1 MKSKQTH
8 RAKWRRELKAAL
20 VTSGLTYVDIGR
32 KAERSPNTVSV
43 IIALFPKKKSYR
55 IQKAITDLLD
65 KPYESVWGA
74 PHKRRKDADTIEDH
88 IKEAVNG

>member
-8 RAKWRRELKAAL
+8 RVKWRRELKSEL
-20 VTSGLTYVDIGR
+20 VKNGLTYVDIGR
-32 KAERSPNTVSV
+32 KAGRSPNTVSV

-55 IQKAITDLLD
+55 IQKATAELLG
-65 KPYESVWGA
+65 KSYESIWGE
-74 PHKRRKDADTIEDH
+74 PHKRRDIEDDQ

>member
-8 RAKWRRELKAAL
+8 RIKWRQVLKSAL
-20 VTSGLTYVDIGR
+20 VKNGLTYVDIGR
-32 KAERSPNTVSV
+32 KAGRSPNTVSV

-55 IQKAITDLLD
+55 IQKAIADLLD
-65 KPYESVWGA
+65 KPYESIWGE
-74 PHKRRKDADTIEDH
+74 PHKRRDIKDYQ